1 MSNKARWRN
10 FSEEEIRK
18 IVSESISIRE
28 VAKKLGYAPD
38 GGGTAKSLKAMFV
51 ELNID
56 TSHFKGQGWN
66 KENYDYDSFREG
78 TVKKNGKTTLN
89 PLIHLRGRKCE
100 NCGLEEWLGQP
111 INLEIHHIDGDRL
124 NNDLSNLILLC
135 PNCHSYT
142 SNFRKNSKQKRK
154 VSDEDFIRGL
164 KISSSIHQTLL
175 HLGLTPSAGNYTRA
189 RELMA
194 KNNISFN

>member
-1 MSNKARWRN
+1 MGKIAKWRN
-10 FSEEEIRK
+10 FSEDEIRK
-18 IVSESISIRE
+18 IVAESFSIRE
-28 VAKKLGYAPD
+28 VAKKLGYIPD
-38 GGGTAKSLKAMFV
+38 GGGTAQSLKKMFK
-51 ELNID
+51 ELDID

-66 KENYDYDSFREG
+66 KENYDYDSFKNG
-78 TVKKNGKTTLN
+78 NLKKNGKTTLN

-142 SNFRKNSKQKRK
+142 VNFCRGSKQKRK
-154 VSDEDFIRGL
+154 VSDEDFIREL
-164 KISSSIHQTLL
+164 KISSSIRQTLL
-175 HLGLTPSAGNYTRA
+175 HLGLTPSSGNYVRA

-194 KNNISFN
+194 KNNISFD

>member
-28 VAKKLGYAPD
+28 VAKKLGYAPN
-38 GGGTAKSLKAMFV
+38 GGGTAKQLKAMFV
-51 ELNID
+51 EFNID

-66 KENYDYDSFREG
+66 KENYNYDSFKEG
-78 TVKKNGKTTLN
+78 TVKKNGKTTLK

-142 SNFRKNSKQKRK
+142 DNFRRKSKQKRE
-154 VSDEDFIRGL
+154 VSEEDFIREL
-164 KISSSIHQTLL
+164 KISSSIHQALL
-175 HLGLTPSAGNYTRA
+175 HLGLTPSSGNYVRA
-189 RELMA
+189 RELMV